1 MIFGSYKIG
10 GGGGEKKENL
20 FITYE
25 AKMVLRIYVGVNL
38 D

>member
-1 MIFGSYKIG
+1 MIFGSYKI

-25 AKMVLRIYVGVNL
+25 AKMVLRIYVRVNL

>member
-1 MIFGSYKIG
+1 MIFGSYKI
-10 GGGGEKKENL
+10 GGEKKENL